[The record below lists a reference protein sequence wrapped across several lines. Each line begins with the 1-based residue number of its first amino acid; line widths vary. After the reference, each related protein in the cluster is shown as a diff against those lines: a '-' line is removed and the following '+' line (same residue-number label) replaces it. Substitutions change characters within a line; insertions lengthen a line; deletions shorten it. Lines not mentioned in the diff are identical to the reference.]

1 MSVDL
6 SAGSIPVLYRDVF
19 EILNPNDLGKITM
32 NIFKSLFEST
42 NLSSTILAQIWDISL
57 PKGRTLT
64 RTDLYKCLA
73 FIALAQQGKPIDEKL
88 LENYTNKELPV
99 PIIGDINELGDRFI
113 RLLRDNHSQTILC
126 FRYGDLCSLDTI
138 QVELVPE
145 KKGNTHNFRSVIIRH
160 FEYEVSSML
169 VFIASFWQDCG
180 DNMKVQ
186 FRNTLD
192 EFSLQTSTVQSD
204 NKNSETD
211 SMKLFKTSQQHIHFI
226 HQIVVQM
233 RLCLHN
239 FNERNIKNAETF
251 SSIEKQI
258 QLLSSDPTVVDPWAM
273 GVNEYWSI
281 IQTGLSQLPIELNA
295 VSERMNEQYKREDEL
310 MSDHVDMLIDLLQ
323 GYKELCKR
331 FEEALANDQKN
342 MQKMNNQ
349 RNRSSTTRLSLSKN
363 TDKEESVEKTET
375 GLNQHEI
382 ILQEME
388 KKNTH
393 ALKCVQLETQLVYAN
408 IESFIYILSSFG
420 NSQLKLHSDLLQ
432 VWKAFCPKVN
442 SIAQSYM
449 VNQTTTTSTSN
460 SFK

>member
-258 QLLSSDPTVVDPWAM
+258 Q
-273 GVNEYWSI
+273 Y
-281 IQTGLSQLPIELNA
+281 
-295 VSERMNEQYKREDEL
+295 YKREDEL